1 MTSSIEK
8 HWSAT
13 AEVPPR
19 FPFALLSFLPHHAW
33 MMLIDVSLIVLHS
46 RTGATEV
53 PSPGDIADEPCHPTP
68 ERVLK
73 RIRSY
78 ADSDWPVP
86 DELWANVKSM
96 LIYLPYEPYN
106 YDSWD
111 EICRELPLLLSRR
124 VQPSWYSLV
133 PTRTSTPSL
142 ALVDNQPGDL

>member
-1 MTSSIEK
+1 MATSDRP
-8 HWSAT
+8 WSAT
-13 AEVPPR
+13 AEEPPR
-19 FPFALLSFLPHHAW
+19 FPFSLLSFLPHHAW

-46 RTGATEV
+46 RDGAPAV
-53 PSPGDIADEPCHPTP
+53 PDPGGIAAPPSHPTP
-68 ERVLK
+68 GRVL
-73 RIRSY
+73 RNVLAY

-142 ALVDNQPGDL
+142 ALVDNRPWDL